1 MQHLDVIVLEHA
13 LKWAREDREVWLC
26 TVMSTFGS
34 APRSPGA
41 MLVATED
48 LQYQGSL
55 SGGCV
60 EEEFLQA
67 ISEDHFRNAAQFLVY
82 GKDIEERARL
92 KLPCGGALVL
102 LVEHRKPSM
111 KWIEHL
117 EGLLCALKGQ
127 MRLTREV
134 WLEHGD
140 FSLTEA
146 PSGSQTVSYTPS
158 RAVISIGPALRI
170 VLAGLS
176 AVAQICGQFAKAL
189 GFEVV
194 VCDPREEVTHLK
206 IDGVELL
213 PVLPSIYIAG
223 GGCHAATAVVAL
235 THDPKID
242 DLALMEAVN
251 TDAFYIGAMG
261 STRTSAAR
269 AERLIRIGG
278 LDENQVS
285 RLHMPI
291 GLDLGSRTP
300 AEIALAV
307 LADIMRVYH
316 GKARTQL

>member
-13 LKWAREDREVWLC
+13 LKWAREGREVWLC
-26 TVMSTFGS
+26 TVLSTFGS
-34 APRSPGA
+34 APRAPGA
-41 MLVATED
+41 MLIATED
-48 LQYQGSL
+48 LQCQGSL

-67 ISEDHFRNAAQFLVY
+67 IGEGKYRSPAQYLVY
-82 GKDIEERARL
+82 GKSSEERERL
-92 KLPCGGALVL
+92 QLPCGGALEL
-102 LVEHRKPSM
+102 LVEHRTPCE
-111 KWIEHL
+111 KWIAHL
-117 EGLLCALKGQ
+117 EDLLGALKGQ
-127 MRLTREV
+127 QRLIREV
-134 WLEHGD
+134 GIEHGD
-140 FSLTEA
+140 FSLA
-146 PSGSQTVSYTPS
+146 RATVGGQAVTYSPT
-158 RAVISIGPALRI
+158 RAVISIGPAMRL

-176 AVAQICGQFAKAL
+176 PVAQICGQFAKTL
-189 GFEVV
+189 GFEVIA
-194 VCDPREEVTHLK
+194 CDPREEVQHLK

-213 PVLPSIYIAG
+213 PVLPSIYIAKC
-223 GGCHAATAVVAL
+223 GCHAATAVVAL

-261 STRTSAAR
+261 SRRTSSAR

-278 LDENQVS
+278 LDHNQVS

-291 GLDLGSRTP
+291 GLDIGSRTP

-307 LADIMRVYH
+307 LADIMRVYY